1 MEKLLQMKMI
11 FSGGAKVENE
21 YDVEVIDVWEMT
33 RERVLESVS
42 GEVEVSL
49 PGKEGMAV
57 LAL

>member
-1 MEKLLQMKMI
+1 M
-11 FSGGAKVENE
+11 ENE
-21 YDVEVIDVWEMT
+21 YDVEVIDIWEMT

-57 LAL
+57 LALKK